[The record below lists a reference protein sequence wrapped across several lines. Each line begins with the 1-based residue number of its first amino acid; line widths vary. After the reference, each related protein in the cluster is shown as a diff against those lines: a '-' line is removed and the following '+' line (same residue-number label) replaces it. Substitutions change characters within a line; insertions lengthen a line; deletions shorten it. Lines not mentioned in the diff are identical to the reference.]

1 MATFVAVVDQGHFAA
16 AARALRV
23 SAPVVTRAVAE
34 LEERLG
40 VRLLTRTTRVV
51 RVTEAGARYAED
63 CRRVLA
69 AADEAD
75 QGAAG
80 SHAAPR
86 GQLNV
91 TAPVLFG
98 RLYVMPLVS
107 AYIERH
113 AEVNVSCWFLDRLVN
128 LVDEGMDVA
137 LRIGDLP
144 DSSLQAARVGQVR
157 RVVCASPAYL
167 KRHGVPKRPQD
178 LARHTVVAASGISPA
193 AEWRFVDKGAPLTVK
208 LAPRI
213 TTTSNDSALAA
224 ALAGVGLTR
233 LMSYQVAQEVA
244 AGRLRIVL
252 AGHEPAPLPVQVV
265 HREGRHA
272 SAKARAFID
281 LAVETLRADVSLR

>member
-1 MATFVAVVDQGHFAA
+1 M
-16 AARALRV
+16 
-23 SAPVVTRAVAE
+23 P
-34 LEERLG
+34 
-40 VRLLTRTTRVV
+40 
-51 RVTEAGARYAED
+51 ED

-128 LVDEGMDVA
+128 LVDVGMDVA
-137 LRIGDLP
+137 LRIGELP

-281 LAVETLRADVSLR
+281 LAVETLRADASLR